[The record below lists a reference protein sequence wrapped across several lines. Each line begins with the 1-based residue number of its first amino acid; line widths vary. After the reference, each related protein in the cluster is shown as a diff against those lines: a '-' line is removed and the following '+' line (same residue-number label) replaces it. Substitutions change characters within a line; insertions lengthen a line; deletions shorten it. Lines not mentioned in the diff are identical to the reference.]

1 MNALHNAKIIYPS
14 LCENRIVFCRTL
26 LLPEILFLCLF
37 KSQRVRLV
45 LLLLLQ
51 IGRIPSGSVTITPK
65 PHLIQREKT
74 EKVD

>member
-1 MNALHNAKIIYPS
+1 
-14 LCENRIVFCRTL
+14 
-26 LLPEILFLCLF
+26 
-37 KSQRVRLV
+37 
-45 LLLLLQ
+45 LLQ